1 MRFCVEHKTKIAEV
15 KVEIIKHHTEGR
27 KLLEANLFFIGTA
40 ERKIN
45 KKNYGMFR
53 AIIPADLTIII
64 LQYVRVSSL
73 MPDIINVSSMNKVHE
88 IVKKQDV
95 YRKNV

>member
-1 MRFCVEHKTKIAEV
+1 MRFCVEHKTNIAEV

-45 KKNYGMFR
+45 KKIMACLGQSY
-53 AIIPADLTIII
+53 PQT
-64 LQYVRVSSL
+64 
-73 MPDIINVSSMNKVHE
+73 
-88 IVKKQDV
+88 
-95 YRKNV
+95 